1 MNDKANILIVDDEEV
16 VRLSHMRSLQG
27 ADCNA
32 RAAVDGRQALQV
44 MEQDQFDVV
53 MLDLRMPGL
62 DGMDVLKT
70 IKQRWPHSEVVV
82 ITGYPCLESAKE
94 ALRLGAFD
102 YLAKPLGPAEIVK
115 VAHGA
120 MNQKRWALHT
130 DRDET
135 RPQKASAPTHEHE
148 QENEHKFTIH

>member
-1 MNDKANILIVDDEEV
+1 MNNKANVLIVDDEEV
-16 VRLSHMRSLQG
+16 VRLSHLRSLQG

-32 RAAVDGRQALQV
+32 RTAEDGRQAIQV

-53 MLDLRMPGL
+53 LLDLRMPGL

-70 IKQRWPHSEVVV
+70 IKQRWPNSEVVV

-102 YLAKPLGPAEIVK
+102 YLAKPLGPAEVVK
-115 VAHGA
+115 AAHGA
-120 MNQKRWALHT
+120 MNQKRWALHS
-130 DRDET
+130 DREEQQSRDAT
-135 RPQKASAPTHEHE
+135 APA
-148 QENEHKFTIH
+148 QVHKHKLTIH